1 MQTVYNFLDTI
12 LPFEFMSYAFMK
24 NAFLAILLSSPIF
37 ALVGT
42 MIVNKKM
49 AFFSDALGHSALT
62 GIAVG
67 VIFGITNR
75 SLAMCLFAIVF
86 AVLLNIVKDKT
97 TYGADTIIGVF
108 ASVALSLGLAILS
121 KSKGGFNTYQ
131 SYLVGDL
138 LSISWEEVIY
148 LFVALIAVLIFWF
161 VTFNQLNAAS
171 ISISLARSKG
181 IKSKVSDYIFSA
193 FIAVI
198 VMLSIRWIGILL
210 INSLIILPAAISR
223 NISRNMRSYH
233 LFSVISSLVAG
244 IVGLIASYY
253 ISVPTGPMIVIILG
267 IAFAI
272 SFVVKRRKA

>member
-1 MQTVYNFLDTI
+1 MQIIYNILDTI
-12 LPFEFMSYAFMK
+12 FPFEFMSYAFMK
-24 NAFLAILLSSPIF
+24 NAFLAVLLSSPIF

-67 VIFGITNR
+67 VLFGVTNR
-75 SLAMCLFAIVF
+75 SLAMALFAILF
-86 AVLLNIVKDKT
+86 AILLNIVKDKT

-108 ASVALSLGLAILS
+108 ASVALSIGLAILAR
-121 KSKGGFNTYQ
+121 SKGGFNTYQ

-138 LSISWEEVIY
+138 LSISQEEVLY
-148 LFVALIAVLIFWF
+148 LFIALIAVLIFWVF
-161 VTFNQLNAAS
+161 TFNQLNAAS
-171 ISISLARSKG
+171 ISTSIARSKG
-181 IKSKVSDYIFSA
+181 IKSTVSDYIFSA

-210 INSLIILPAAISR
+210 INSLILLPAAISR
-223 NISRNMRSYH
+223 NISRNMRTYH

-244 IVGLIASYY
+244 IAGLVSSYY
-253 ISVPTGPMIVIILG
+253 IRIPTGPMIIIILG
-267 IAFAI
+267 TAFAF
-272 SFVVKRRKA
+272 SFVVKRKKA